1 MIRPGTGSPV
11 ASPVAD
17 HAGTSLA
24 QGRGAGATDATT
36 TRKLNQATAPDMSD
50 EQQEETADPAAGGDH
65 DSVAEDRPALRAL
78 ADRKGIVPEYVDQSG
93 RERRP
98 TSNATRVRL
107 LHVMGIAASTEAEA
121 SAALEELDRRDRERL
136 LSPSRVVRQGNL
148 GTTRVH
154 LQLPP
159 QASGRVQWAV
169 TLERERGASS
179 TARGEADARAH
190 SVECDLPAQPETG
203 YHTLRAQVDWAQ
215 GTATA
220 EQRLIVVP
228 DACWQP
234 EDAGR
239 WRGFGLI
246 ANLYTV
252 RGEHDWGIGN
262 SSDLRELLQWAATL
276 GAEFVGV
283 NPLHALWN
291 RGTEISPYSPVSR
304 LYRNP
309 LYLDVS
315 AVPELRESPE
325 ALAMLAD
332 PHFAAELREVREH
345 ARVQY
350 ERIADLERPVLE
362 ALHRTFAEH
371 HRGSDTERGCA
382 YAHYVE
388 EQGEALRDFA
398 TFVALDEVLTAEQG
412 APDWFRNWPA
422 GVRSCEGD
430 AVEQFRADH
439 AELVDR
445 HRWIQFE
452 LDRQLGEAA
461 AAGRRAGMRLGLY
474 EDLAIGTS
482 GGGSDVWA
490 YPHLL
495 LHGVSIGAPPDLLG
509 PQGQDWGLPPLDP
522 AQLAEDGYRYWIQ
535 LLRGA
540 FRHAGALRIDHVL
553 GLFRQFWIPW
563 ESSARDGAYVR
574 FPSEELLGILALES
588 HRHQALVV
596 GEDLGTVPPEVP
608 PALDRWKVL
617 SSKVLYFEHTTDDTF
632 LPAASY
638 AQQSL
643 ATANTHDMAP
653 LAGYWTGRELTLRAQ
668 AGYSDAEQEREA
680 LAERA
685 RTVHRLRER
694 LAADGLLPS
703 ADAAVTEVELRGAV
717 HAFLRRTPAMLV
729 GISLDDLSGE
739 SEPVNMPGL
748 RPEEFPS
755 WTRKM
760 RRTIDELRRDPDV
773 PIALGAALEQSGLAA
788 AGND

>member
-1 MIRPGTGSPV
+1 MTQPGTGSRAAAP
-11 ASPVAD
+11 AAD
-17 HAGTSLA
+17 RSGTSLA
-24 QGRGAGATDATT
+24 QGRGTGAAQRTAAGEV
-36 TRKLNQATAPDMSD
+36 NQATAPDMTREEGTD
-50 EQQEETADPAAGGDH
+50 TAGEPAREAEAEEQ
-65 DSVAEDRPALRAL
+65 DRPMLRAL
-78 ADRKGIVPEYVDQSG
+78 AERKGIVPEYVDQSG
-93 RERRP
+93 RERRV
-98 TSNATRVRL
+98 TSDATRVL
-107 LHVMGIAASTEAEA
+107 LLRAMGLEAGTEAEA
-121 SAALEELDRRDRERL
+121 SAALEELDRRERERL
-136 LSPSRVVRQGNL
+136 LAPTRVVRRGEL
-148 GTTRVH
+148 GTARVQ

-159 QASGRVQWAV
+159 QASGRVQWML
-169 TLERERGASS
+169 TLEHERGGAD
-179 TARGEADARAH
+179 TMRGEADARAH
-190 SVECDLPAQPETG
+190 SVECALPAHPEPG
-203 YHTLRAQVDWAQ
+203 YHTLRAQVQWAD
-215 GTATA
+215 GEA
-220 EQRLIVVP
+220 EADQRLIVAP
-228 DACWQP
+228 DSCWQP
-234 EDAGR
+234 ADAER
-239 WRGFGLI
+239 WRAFGLI

-262 SSDLRELLQWAATL
+262 TSDLRELLQWGATI

-309 LYLDVS
+309 LYLDVT

-325 ALAMLAD
+325 ALALLAD
-332 PHFAAELREVREH
+332 PGFAAELRELRDG

-350 ERIADLERPVLE
+350 ERIAELERPLLDE
-362 ALHRTFAEH
+362 LHRTFVEH
-371 HRGSDTERGCA
+371 HRGPDSARGRA
-382 YAHYVE
+382 YARYLE

-412 APDWFRNWPA
+412 APSWFRHWPD

-430 AVEQFRADH
+430 AVEQFRTDY

-461 AAGRRAGMRLGLY
+461 AAGRRAGMRVGLY
-474 EDLAIGTS
+474 QDLAIGTS
-482 GGGSDVWA
+482 GGGSDAWA

-495 LHGVSIGAPPDLLG
+495 LQGVSIGAPPDLLG

-563 ESSARDGAYVR
+563 EISAGDGAYVR

-588 HRHQALVV
+588 HRHEALVV

-608 PALDRWKVL
+608 PALERWKVL
-617 SSKVLYFEHTTDDTF
+617 SSKVLYFEQSPDGSF
-632 LPAASY
+632 LPASSY
-638 AQQSL
+638 AHQSL

-653 LAGYWTGRELTLRAQ
+653 LAGYWSGRELQLRAQ
-668 AGYSDAEQEREA
+668 AGYADEEQERSS

-703 ADAAVTEVELRGAV
+703 AEAAVPEVELRGAV

-729 GISLDDLSGE
+729 GVSLDDLSGE

-773 PIALGAALEQSGLAA
+773 PIALGAALEHSGLEAA
-788 AGND
+788 VDD